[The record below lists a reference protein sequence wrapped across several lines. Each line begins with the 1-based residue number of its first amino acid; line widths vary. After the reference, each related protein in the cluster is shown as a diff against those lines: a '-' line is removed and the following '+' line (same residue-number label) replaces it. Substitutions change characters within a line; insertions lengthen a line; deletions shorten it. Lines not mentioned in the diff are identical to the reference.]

1 MDKTKEND
9 FAGNGGYISKLI
21 FNNGQIV
28 DINENDIVVFVG
40 PNNVGKSQSLKD
52 IYELCES
59 KKPSTVVADVEIVK
73 YNDSLEEYLN
83 SVSDINDH
91 GEYKDYSGLG
101 YMFNSYSILDYK
113 SDKYYGSAR
122 SLFVACLNTLN
133 RLTISDPAPMIPR
146 KATKNHPIHYAA
158 FDRKYRVWLAENFK
172 KAFGK
177 ELIPYT
183 LNGANIPLCIGDKV
197 QFNKNF
203 EDEQTRQEEYAAV
216 LDTYRQV
223 RRFTEEDAEEVSKLV
238 VRNFLEV
245 NSKDYGIAA
254 MEKLAKVYDSGKV
267 LNIAN
272 YAHMYV
278 FEWNGKIVGTGSISS
293 FWGSK
298 TESILLTIFV
308 LPELH
313 GKGIGRE
320 IINTLEQDEFYVR
333 ATRIEIPASITATEF
348 YRKFG
353 YDYKNGVKELDEEH
367 HYRLEKFKEAGQ

>member
-1 MDKTKEND
+1 MSDLIELKLVTEGEAESLHRLQVEAFMPLYEKYQDDDTSPVKESLKRVTEKIIEENSD
-9 FAGNGGYISKLI
+9 FYFIVFRGEKVGGVRVRWHQGKKVYENVNWISPIFIIPKFQNKGIASTVIEQLFDIYPDTIEWRLDTIKQERGNCHLYEKCGFVRVG
-21 FNNGQIV
+21 
-28 DINENDIVVFVG
+28 EDIVVNEKMTLVDY
-40 PNNVGKSQSLKD
+40 VKS
-52 IYELCES
+52 
-59 KKPSTVVADVEIVK
+59 
-73 YNDSLEEYLN
+73 
-83 SVSDINDH
+83 
-91 GEYKDYSGLG
+91 
-101 YMFNSYSILDYK
+101 
-113 SDKYYGSAR
+113 
-122 SLFVACLNTLN
+122 
-133 RLTISDPAPMIPR
+133 
-146 KATKNHPIHYAA
+146 
-158 FDRKYRVWLAENFK
+158 
-172 KAFGK
+172 
-177 ELIPYT
+177 
-183 LNGANIPLCIGDKV
+183 CI
-197 QFNKNF
+197 
-203 EDEQTRQEEYAAV
+203 R
-216 LDTYRQV
+216 V
-223 RRFTEEDAEEVSKLV
+223 RRFKEENADEVSKLI

-313 GKGIGRE
+313 GNGIGRK
-320 IINTLEQDEFYVR
+320 IINTLEQDEFFVR

-353 YDYKNGVKELDEEH
+353 YDYKNGVKELDEEY